1 MILNQDYIHINLD
14 ICVYEFFFQDG
25 QKSYNFLTIF
35 LYLYTKTTI

>member
-1 MILNQDYIHINLD
+1 MCMN
-14 ICVYEFFFQDG
+14 FFFQDG